1 MAVFGIVAEY
11 NPFHNGHKYQIEK
24 IKKDGDFVV
33 AVMSSNVVQRGDF
46 AIFDKWTR
54 TRAALA
60 SGVDLV
66 IELPSFYAMA
76 TAEKFAFGA
85 VSTLDALGCIDYL
98 CFGSESADLSLI
110 AKTAELSQDVAVDK
124 RIVELLK
131 DGITYAKARAQAISE
146 AFPECQK
153 IISNPNDILGVEYI
167 SALKKLGSKIKPYPI
182 LRVGIEHDSEKTDE
196 TYASASYLR
205 ENLTLENLKEFTPK
219 EAYEIYKTAL
229 ENGDDSIG
237 ISAFSTALL
246 LKLQFATPEEL
257 RRLPDVSEGLEN
269 RIIKAAK
276 NSKDIESL
284 CEQIK
289 TKRYTL
295 SRIRRILMYALLD
308 FPTYSEITAPRYI
321 RVLGANE
328 GGLALLG
335 KRSASLPVI
344 TSLAK
349 AKSLG
354 AEAEKLCSLEEKCAT
369 AYDLTYRTLR
379 QKVSDFSSKP
389 ILP

>member
-1 MAVFGIVAEY
+1 MAVFAVVAEY
-11 NPFHNGHKYQIEK
+11 NPFHNGHKYQIDK
-24 IKKDGDFVV
+24 IKKAGDFVV
-33 AVMSSNVVQRGDF
+33 AVMSPDVVQRGDF

-66 IELPSFYAMA
+66 LELPSFYALA

-98 CFGSESADLSLI
+98 CFGSESADIDLLT
-110 AKTAELSQDVAVDK
+110 KTAELSQNADVDK

-131 DGITYAKARAQAISE
+131 GGITYAKARAQAISE
-146 AFPECQK
+146 ALPECEK

-182 LRVGIEHDSEKTDE
+182 LRVGTEHDGENPDGN
-196 TYASASYLR
+196 YASASYVR
-205 ENLTLENLKEFTPK
+205 ENLNLETLEKFTPK
-219 EAYEIYKTAL
+219 ETYEIYKTAL

-237 ISAFSTALL
+237 ISAFSTALI
-246 LKLQFATPEEL
+246 LKLQFTPPSEIKQ
-257 RRLPDVSEGLEN
+257 LPDVSEGLEN

-276 NSKDIESL
+276 NAKNIDSL

-308 FPTYSEITAPRYI
+308 FPSFSEISSPQYI

-328 GGLALLG
+328 SGLALLS
-335 KRSASLPVI
+335 KKTATLPVI

-349 AKSLG
+349 AKTLG
-354 AEAEKLCSLEEKCAT
+354 PESEKLCNLEEKCAT